1 MRSTLSLFILST
13 GLAGCSFG
21 DRSVTLTYD
30 RPLGEPKV
38 PRGVVVLLE
47 RPEDRRHGPAELLGE
62 KRSGLGT
69 KTAEILTDQ
78 DVIDWVHQALR
89 LEFENA
95 GFVIAPPGSRG
106 PLLRVSTEVREVS
119 CEEGIGFGGTLR
131 LTLRVRGGS
140 RILLEK
146 AYVARDHHVVIT
158 PTSGRGVEDSLRTC
172 LKTLLVEFLGDLQK
186 KLEMVDPEAF

>member
-1 MRSTLSLFILST
+1 MRSTLGLLLLSS
-13 GLAGCSFG
+13 GLAGCAFG

-38 PRGVVVLLE
+38 PRGVAVVLE
-47 RPEDRRHGPAELLGE
+47 RPEDRRPGPAELLGE
-62 KRSGLGT
+62 KRSGLGA
-69 KTAEILTDQ
+69 KTAEILTEQ

-95 GFVIAPPGSRG
+95 GFVIAPSGSRG

-119 CEEGIGFGGTLR
+119 CEEGIGFGGSIR

-140 RILLEK
+140 RVLLEK
-146 AYVARDHHVVIT
+146 AYAARDHHVVIT
-158 PTSGRGVEDSLRTC
+158 KTSGRGVEDSLRAC

-186 KLEMVDPEAF
+186 KLETIDPEAF